1 MHAFGFNDCKYWKRT
16 MAEPFQDTSEVTG
29 FHNIMKEIKEL
40 MSIFFNG
47 KTSAKLP
54 VCVFSHKVLKK
65 SKYKT
70 ISIFVDWQHCNG
82 STVPFSTEDCSSW
95 AKTGWV
101 KSRMLQERNW
111 KFYRTGRLIS
121 SWSNSFSP

>member
-1 MHAFGFNDCKYWKRT
+1 

-70 ISIFVDWQHCNG
+70 ISIFVD
-82 STVPFSTEDCSSW
+82 
-95 AKTGWV
+95 
-101 KSRMLQERNW
+101 
-111 KFYRTGRLIS
+111 
-121 SWSNSFSP
+121 